1 MMLSDEDSSSRDSG
15 VSMTMDENTEVNFSS
30 LKMSL
35 ESNERSAQSE
45 NVSPLSRK
53 GGNVQKSISLR
64 REVSCRIK
72 LFNDE
77 EAQLPSPELTI
88 PPSNK
93 ESKERTPIPYNRK
106 RVRDDAGRAVSYY
119 YEDELPNKKPQ
130 RSLVED
136 YYEEMEVD
144 YENAIAVENTERNGK
159 FLDDIMNDVTK
170 NPSNFAEPR
179 ALLREKTKSMTY
191 LRNTDSS
198 QDPMMEMEEE
208 AGWEIERNE
217 AMIHDKYH
225 LTVDYHLKEA
235 KITNST
241 CFRRIDSK
249 ELRRLL
255 LSHTEASFNAKY
267 ILIDCRYPF
276 EYQGGHIKYATN
288 FFDSSN
294 VAELF
299 YNADNTVKHRRI
311 PIFYCE
317 FSQKRGPS
325 MAQALREYDR
335 HVHRD
340 NYPNVS
346 FAEMYVLH
354 EGYRQFYDFVR
365 ETNRN
370 LCLPNG
376 YVEMHNDRFTNELK
390 LYPFHRSSRV
400 IGQSVLR
407 MNSAPVNLVSSR
419 NNPRHQSTS
428 NKPSTI
434 PEGGEGEM
442 SPAKGPAPQ
451 SRQITKT
458 PSQRGGIDKN
468 NRVVR
473 SLFSEN
479 TDSPTSEQIKTSI
492 REQQQ
497 KQQRQPQQDD
507 ANEEEDLGR
516 EMGHLVVA
524 ESAPQTPTTSL
535 QFNEENSPT

>member
-1 MMLSDEDSSSRDSG
+1 
-15 VSMTMDENTEVNFSS
+15 
-30 LKMSL
+30 MSL

-144 YENAIAVENTERNGK
+144 YENAIAVENTEREGN
-159 FLDDIMNDVTK
+159 FIDDLFKDVTR
-170 NPSNFAEPR
+170 NPSNFAKPR
-179 ALLREKTKSMTY
+179 ASLWGKTKSFTV
-191 LRNTDSS
+191 RRKTDSS
-198 QDPMMEMEEE
+198 LNTMMEMEEDE
-208 AGWEIERNE
+208 GWEAERNE
-217 AMIHDKYH
+217 ASIYDKSH
-225 LTVDYHLKEA
+225 LTVDYHLKAVETA
-235 KITNST
+235 DST
-241 CFRRIDSK
+241 CFRQIDSEDLK
-249 ELRRLL
+249 NLL

-276 EYQGGHIKYATN
+276 EYRGGHIKYATN
-288 FFDSSN
+288 FFDPN
-294 VAELF
+294 NIAELF
-299 YNADNTVKHRRI
+299 YNEDDTVKHRRI

-325 MAQALREYDR
+325 MAEALREYDR
-335 HVHRD
+335 YVHRN

-346 FAEMYVLH
+346 FPEMYVLH
-354 EGYRQFYDFVR
+354 KGYRQFFKVGR
-365 ETNRN
+365 TINRS
-370 LCLPNG
+370 LCFPDR
-376 YVEMHNDRFTNELK
+376 YVEMYNDRFTNELK
-390 LYPFHRSSRV
+390 LYPFHKSGR

-507 ANEEEDLGR
+507 VNEEEDLGR